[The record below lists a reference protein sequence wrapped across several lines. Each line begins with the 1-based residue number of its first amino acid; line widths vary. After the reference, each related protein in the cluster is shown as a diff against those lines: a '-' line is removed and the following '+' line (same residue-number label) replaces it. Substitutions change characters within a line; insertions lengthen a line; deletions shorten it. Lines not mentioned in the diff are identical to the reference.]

1 MNSYV
6 SNLSNIGLFILCL
19 FLVIFFSLLYMLSDW
34 PAEQER
40 RQEDPDRKKQDLSYI
55 DYFIFSISVWTTVGG
70 GASRFATA
78 DWEMNTRYIYMC
90 QLISLLYVIL
100 VGASSP
106 AKYLF

>member
-1 MNSYV
+1 MNNFIT
-6 SNLSNIGLFILCL
+6 NLSNIGLFILCL
-19 FLVIFFSLLYMLSDW
+19 FLIIFFAFLYMLSDW

-40 RQEDPDRKKQDLSYI
+40 RNNDPHEEKQDLAFI
-55 DYFIFSISVWTTVGG
+55 DYFIFSISIWTTVGG

-78 DWEMNTRYIYMC
+78 DWEMNTRYIYTC
-90 QLISLLYVIL
+90 QLMSLLYIIL